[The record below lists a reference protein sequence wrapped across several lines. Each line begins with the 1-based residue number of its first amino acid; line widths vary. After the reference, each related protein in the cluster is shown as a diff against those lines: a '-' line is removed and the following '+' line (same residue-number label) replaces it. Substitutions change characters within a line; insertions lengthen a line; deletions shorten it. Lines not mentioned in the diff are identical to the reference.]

1 MKKIPEK
8 TVLGVPGKILR
19 VMIGAPGDLS
29 KEVETV
35 KESIADWNNQHAEAE
50 GMFLLWKHW
59 KTNSHPNL
67 GNSGQE
73 IINSQITRSAD
84 LLIAMFWNRLGT
96 PTETAP
102 SGTVEEIMEVY
113 EAGKSVKIYFSN
125 SPVDRGLLISE
136 TARKEIDRLELFKED
151 ISRFGLYSSYI
162 DLIDFRKQIDSHIYM
177 EVRKI
182 VSEGFIAKRR
192 ASITIR
198 SLSLSDFMGIN
209 EDNWEEKAVKISLY
223 VIQNTV
229 NDSKKYITFGVTDVI
244 KLFQMVLHFIGIK
257 FYRVNSGSKL
267 YILLDECITL
277 KIVNA
282 KSLDRKL
289 STSASYM
296 YSRISR
302 QLISKIDHNTSLN
315 SRDIYYGFSENTED
329 SNQYEKCIR
338 ALEKLNIDLKV
349 FQEITKMTPNGKGL
363 KVDLPEDV
371 ISKIELIN
379 PAEYRRQKRKGKG
392 K

>member
-35 KESIADWNNQHAEAE
+35 KESIADWNNQHAQAE